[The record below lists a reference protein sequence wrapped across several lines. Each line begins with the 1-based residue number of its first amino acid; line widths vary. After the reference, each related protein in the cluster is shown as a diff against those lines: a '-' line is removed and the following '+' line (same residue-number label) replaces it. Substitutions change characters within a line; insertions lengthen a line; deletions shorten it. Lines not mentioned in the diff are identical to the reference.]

1 MQYCTFY
8 LDNKHFGIPMLDV
21 QEVMLQQVL
30 SPVPLASSVVRG
42 LMNLRGNIVLSI
54 DMRRRL
60 GLPET
65 ATEQESIQII
75 TQGPS
80 GLVGWMVD
88 QMGEVAELD
97 PALGEIPPG
106 TVAAASREL
115 MTSVFQLETGLLMVL
130 DGERILEMEQECN
143 EIPREIAREGAR
155 ELV

>member
-1 MQYCTFY
+1 MIQYCTFY
-8 LDNKHFGIPMLDV
+8 LANKHYALPMMDV
-21 QEVMLQQVL
+21 QEVMLQQEL
-30 SPVPLASSVVRG
+30 TPVPLANSVVRG

-60 GLPET
+60 RLPES
-65 ATEQESIQII
+65 APDQESVQII

-97 PALGEIPPG
+97 PANSETPPG
-106 TVAAASREL
+106 TVSASSREL
-115 MTSVFQLETGLLMVL
+115 LHSVFQLEHGLLMVL
-130 DGERILEMEQECN
+130 DGEKVLEMDQDRAEFT
-143 EIPREIAREGAR
+143 PEGAR